1 MNFSKLDDFM
11 NGMVDR
17 GYPSC
22 ELAIAKDGEVIYRTS
37 VGYSDAAKT
46 RPAGNSDLYWMFS
59 CSKVITCIA
68 GLRLLEEGKI
78 SLDDPVSKYLPEFAK
93 LRVKGED
100 GVAHSA
106 KNTMTILHLF
116 TMTAGLTYDVTT
128 PEIKKAIN
136 DPDATTLSIVNAMAR
151 DPLAFEPG
159 TRYCYSLCHDVLG
172 AVIEVA
178 SGMLL
183 SEYVKATIFEP
194 LGLKNIGF
202 HPTEDL
208 MSRFADMYEGNSG
221 TYKSTEM
228 PCRNEYIFSP
238 QYDSGGAGLYSNVDD
253 FIAILS
259 TIANGGKTPD
269 GYSIL
274 RPETI
279 ALAEK
284 NLLDDVA
291 LADFCKGRLYGYGW
305 GLCGRVHRNPEI
317 SFSLSPVGEFGW
329 DSAANAFSLIDTK
342 NRVAVLFGAH
352 VRRYDYG
359 YHYVHPK
366 LRNIIYECL
375 EL

>member
-1 MNFSKLDDFM
+1 MNFSRLDDFM
-11 NGMVDR
+11 DGMVKR
-17 GYPSC
+17 GYPFC
-22 ELAIAKDGEVIYRTS
+22 ELAIAKDGEVVYRTS
-37 VGYSDAAKT
+37 VGDSNAKEA
-46 RPAGNSDLYWMFS
+46 RALGKRDLYWMFS

-78 SLDDPVSKYLPEFAK
+78 SLDDPVSKYLPEFAE
-93 LRVKGED
+93 LSVKQPD
-100 GVAHSA
+100 GTIAPA
-106 KNTMTILHLF
+106 KNTMTVLHLF
-116 TMTAGLTYDVTT
+116 TMTSGLTYDVTT
-128 PEIKKAIN
+128 PAIKRAFN
-136 DPDATTLSIVNAMAR
+136 DPCATTRSIVNAMAK

-159 TRYCYSLCHDVLG
+159 THYCYSLSHDVLG

-178 SGMLL
+178 SGMSL
-183 SEYVKATIFEP
+183 SDYMTRYIFAP
-194 LGLKNIGF
+194 LGLENIGF
-202 HPTEDL
+202 HITEEL
-208 MSRFADMYEGNSG
+208 APRLLDMYVGNSG
-221 TYKSTEM
+221 THQSTQI
-228 PCRNEYIFSP
+228 PCENSYIFSP

-253 FIAILS
+253 FMAILAV
-259 TIANGGKTPD
+259 IANGGTTPD

-291 LADFCKGRLYGYGW
+291 LVDFCKGRLYGYGW
-305 GLCGRVHRNPEI
+305 GLCGRVHHNPDV

-342 NRVAVLFGAH
+342 NRVAVFFGAH
-352 VRRYDYG
+352 VRNYEYG

>member
-11 NGMVDR
+11 KGMVDR

-22 ELAIAKDGEVIYRTS
+22 ELAIAKDGEIVYRTS

-46 RPAGNSDLYWMFS
+46 RPAGNGELYWMFS

-68 GLRLLEEGKI
+68 GLRLLEAGKI
-78 SLDDPVSKYLPEFAK
+78 SLDDPVSKYLPEFAELK
-93 LRVKGED
+93 VKGAD
-100 GVAHSA
+100 GTISPA
-106 KNTMTILHLF
+106 KNTMTVLHLF
-116 TMTAGLTYDVTT
+116 TMTSGLTYDITT
-128 PEIKKAIN
+128 PAISKAIS
-136 DPDATTLSIVNAMAR
+136 DPDATTRSVVRAMAE

-159 TRYCYSLCHDVLG
+159 THYCYSLSHDVLG
-172 AVIEVA
+172 AVIEAA
-178 SGMLL
+178 SGMTLA
-183 SEYVKATIFEP
+183 EYVTSNIFDP

-202 HPTEDL
+202 HETEDL
-208 MSRFADMYEGNSG
+208 IPRFADMYEGNSG
-221 TYKSTEM
+221 TYKSTQI
-228 PCRNEYIFSP
+228 PCTNGYIFSP

-253 FIAILS
+253 FIAILNV
-259 TIANGGKTPD
+259 IANGGKTPD

-291 LADFCKGRLYGYGW
+291 LRDFCKGRLYGYGW
-305 GLCGRVHRNPEI
+305 GLCGRVHHNPDV
-317 SFSLSPVGEFGW
+317 SFSLAPVGEFGW

-342 NRVAVLFGAH
+342 NRVAVLFAAH
-352 VRRYDYG
+352 VRGYEYG
-359 YHYVHPK
+359 YHSVHPK
-366 LRNIIYECL
+366 LRNVIYECL